1 MDTSPTAK
9 RSLVFFLSPQ
19 RKIFTERLSCAWL
32 ASSPM
37 GCPRV
42 IRALGGAPA
51 RWPIENFT
59 ILNNQVKKMLYRNRV
74 IEYVAHI
81 TVNSDDAV
89 GSMERDCC
97 VIKKV
102 FLVFGEE
109 KPLFLKGQRRV
120 KRIRLSSV
128 AKFLSAF
135 DIHASRPDPLDRLF
149 FDVFVGV
156 NFSFLH
162 APQKGF
168 IFLVWISQTFPHSN
182 TPQVLRP
189 FYFTSRWI
197 ASLIKA

>member
-59 ILNNQVKKMLYRNRV
+59 ILNNQVKKMLDRNRV

-128 AKFLSAF
+128 AKFPSAF
-135 DIHASRPDPLDRLF
+135 DIHASRPDPLNRLF

-156 NFSFLH
+156 NFCSLH
-162 APQKGF
+162 A
-168 IFLVWISQTFPHSN
+168 L
-182 TPQVLRP
+182 
-189 FYFTSRWI
+189 
-197 ASLIKA
+197 